1 MVEQLGLAMI
11 LSSLVRTSAL
21 SSGTTSFL
29 VGSIRQAE
37 ELSMTVIPAAANL
50 GAHSREVLPPAE
62 NKATAGRAMMA
73 SVAPTILCFFPLNST
88 SFPTDFSEATGINS
102 VTGKFLSAST
112 CNILVP
118 TRPVAPTT
126 ATFIFFVFGFPQ
138 KERAFPAGR

>member
-11 LSSLVRTSAL
+11 LSSLVRASAL

-29 VGSIRQAE
+29 VGSMRQAE
-37 ELSMTVIPAAANL
+37 ELSTTVIPAAANF

-62 NKATAGRAMMA
+62 KRARAGFAA
-73 SVAPTILCFFPLNST
+73 IALSALTTVYFFPLNST
-88 SFPTDFSEATGINS
+88 CFPTDFSEATGRSS
-102 VTGKFLSAST
+102 VTGKFLSART

-126 ATFIFFVFGFPQ
+126 ATFIVFVWF
-138 KERAFPAGR
+138 